1 MKKILL
7 PFLFALLFGAQSVQA
22 QYYSEVILN
31 AENFPDPQ
39 FRAYV
44 SEITHTAIGDE
55 ILYTR
60 QMQVTE
66 INVANKGVS
75 SLKGVEYFRN
85 LSKLICY
92 LNNLAT
98 LDVSENKSLVEL
110 HCWGNH
116 LSSLNVSTLA
126 ELQVLS
132 CDDNNLTYLNV
143 TKNSQLTELTCHSNN
158 LSSLDVSQNP
168 LLEVLYCYQNHD
180 LNSLDVSNNTKLTK
194 LDTSICKLQQ
204 LDVSNNPLLEELDV
218 SYNNLL
224 SLDVFNNRNL
234 KRLNCN
240 GNQISFLN
248 VGHCFDLQV
257 LQAQSN
263 RLISISGLEN
273 VMNLLYILC
282 DNQVS
287 TRRYYRIDYNGGQAW
302 GLNCRIQDVSLISNL
317 KIDGISKAPEVYNGY
332 IIVSTDL
339 KKIPQKVTYNMQVP
353 LNSKMDV
360 TVNYDVV
367 SYGFKINGKDMTS
380 LNMGDVPGVK
390 EGDAYI
396 DDFDSTEE
404 GNLGWNKTPTLV
416 LDEATLEWNNDNYGL
431 LNQSCNLTI
440 QVNSNSTIIADKYEG
455 LKLNESTKTVISGGA
470 TLTIHS
476 QRAAIDV
483 GDMTRLTIQGD
494 TKVIAQGDS
503 YGYLDSGI
511 YDGDGAYL
519 EIKDGGVL
527 AAYGNTESVSLGYR
541 DVTLGSGIDLRY
553 PVGATLWNGSVYD
566 ADGSKVK
573 GDWVVFGPEGAEAL
587 VTPQAY
593 ACYTS
598 DNTTLTFYYDKQRN
612 SRTGTTYDLNEVY
625 SNPGWFSDGTRSNV
639 TQVVFDSSFADAR
652 PTTTTSWF
660 VEMKNLQSITGLEYL
675 NTSEVTNMRG
685 MFGECISLTSL
696 DLSHFNTA
704 KVTYMDYMFY
714 GCLCL
719 KSIYVGD
726 GWSTTAV
733 TNSEEMFYGCTNLV
747 GSKGTIYDENHIDAN
762 YAHIDGGP
770 SNPGYLSQKRGD
782 VNLDGSV
789 DIADAVCV
797 LNAMAGQP
805 VAGDANV
812 NGDYDEDGN
821 PVVDIADLV
830 TVLNI
835 MAGQ

>member
-1 MKKILL
+1 
-7 PFLFALLFGAQSVQA
+7 
-22 QYYSEVILN
+22 
-31 AENFPDPQ
+31 
-39 FRAYV
+39 
-44 SEITHTAIGDE
+44 
-55 ILYTR
+55 
-60 QMQVTE
+60 
-66 INVANKGVS
+66 
-75 SLKGVEYFRN
+75 
-85 LSKLICY
+85 
-92 LNNLAT
+92 
-98 LDVSENKSLVEL
+98 
-110 HCWGNH
+110 
-116 LSSLNVSTLA
+116 
-126 ELQVLS
+126 
-132 CDDNNLTYLNV
+132 
-143 TKNSQLTELTCHSNN
+143 
-158 LSSLDVSQNP
+158 
-168 LLEVLYCYQNHD
+168 
-180 LNSLDVSNNTKLTK
+180 
-194 LDTSICKLQQ
+194 
-204 LDVSNNPLLEELDV
+204 
-218 SYNNLL
+218 
-224 SLDVFNNRNL
+224 
-234 KRLNCN
+234 
-240 GNQISFLN
+240 
-248 VGHCFDLQV
+248 
-257 LQAQSN
+257 
-263 RLISISGLEN
+263 
-273 VMNLLYILC
+273 
-282 DNQVS
+282 
-287 TRRYYRIDYNGGQAW
+287 
-302 GLNCRIQDVSLISNL
+302 
-317 KIDGISKAPEVYNGY
+317 
-332 IIVSTDL
+332 
-339 KKIPQKVTYNMQVP
+339 
-353 LNSKMDV
+353 
-360 TVNYDVV
+360 
-367 SYGFKINGKDMTS
+367 
-380 LNMGDVPGVK
+380 
-390 EGDAYI
+390 
-396 DDFDSTEE
+396 
-404 GNLGWNKTPTLV
+404 
-416 LDEATLEWNNDNYGL
+416 
-431 LNQSCNLTI
+431 
-440 QVNSNSTIIADKYEG
+440 
-455 LKLNESTKTVISGGA
+455 
-470 TLTIHS
+470 
-476 QRAAIDV
+476 
-483 GDMTRLTIQGD
+483 
-494 TKVIAQGDS
+494 
-503 YGYLDSGI
+503 
-511 YDGDGAYL
+511 
-519 EIKDGGVL
+519 
-527 AAYGNTESVSLGYR
+527 
-541 DVTLGSGIDLRY
+541 DLRY

-821 PVVDIADLV
+821 PVIDIADLV
-830 TVLNI
+830 TILNI